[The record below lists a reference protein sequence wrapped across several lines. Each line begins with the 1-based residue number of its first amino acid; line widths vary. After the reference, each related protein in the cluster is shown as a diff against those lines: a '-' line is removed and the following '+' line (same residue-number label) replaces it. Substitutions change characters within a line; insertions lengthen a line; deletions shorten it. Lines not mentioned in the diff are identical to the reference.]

1 MLMNEYE
8 TTVILKPDLGGDDIE
23 AALDRIRDVVSKEGG
38 KLLNVEHW
46 GRKRLAYDIQKYNRG
61 IYVQAQY
68 LGAGGLVAELERNIR
83 ISSAFLRFLTV
94 KVEDEVTAD
103 SREVVEYVRPSYEAE
118 DAEEE
123 AVEAAAPEAPEA
135 PAEEASAEEASA
147 EAPAADE
154 TAEEQA

>member
-61 IYVQAQY
+61 VYVQAQY

-118 DAEEE
+118 EAEAAEEE
-123 AVEAAAPEAPEA
+123 AVEAAPV
-135 PAEEASAEEASA
+135 EEAAAETTE
-147 EAPAADE
+147 EAPAAEAASDDTEE
-154 TAEEQA
+154 TA

>member
-61 IYVQAQY
+61 VYVQAQY

-118 DAEEE
+118 EAEEEE
-123 AVEAAAPEAPEA
+123 AVEAAPV
-135 PAEEASAEEASA
+135 EEAAAETTE
-147 EAPAADE
+147 EAPAAEAASDDTEE
-154 TAEEQA
+154 TA

>member
-61 IYVQAQY
+61 IYVQAHF

-94 KVEDEVTAD
+94 KVEDEVTAE

-118 DAEEE
+118 DADEE
-123 AVEAAAPEAPEA
+123 AVEAA
-135 PAEEASAEEASA
+135 PAEEAPAAA
-147 EAPAADE
+147 EATVDAADDTATE
-154 TAEEQA
+154 ATAEETE

>member
-61 IYVQAQY
+61 VYVQAQY

-118 DAEEE
+118 EAEAEEE
-123 AVEAAAPEAPEA
+123 AVEAAPV
-135 PAEEASAEEASA
+135 EEAAAETTE
-147 EAPAADE
+147 EAPAAEAASDDTEE
-154 TAEEQA
+154 TA

>member
-61 IYVQAQY
+61 LYVQAQY

-123 AVEAAAPEAPEA
+123 AVEAAAPEAP
-135 PAEEASAEEASA
+135 AEEASAEEASA

>member
-83 ISSAFLRFLTV
+83 ISNAFLRFLTV

-123 AVEAAAPEAPEA
+123 TVEAAPV
-135 PAEEASAEEASA
+135 EEAAAEVTE
-147 EAPAADE
+147 EAPAAEAASDDTEE
-154 TAEEQA
+154 TA

>member
-1 MLMNEYE
+1 MNEYE

>member
-61 IYVQAQY
+61 IYVQAHY

-94 KVEDEVTAD
+94 KVEEEVTAE
-103 SREVVEYVRPSYEAE
+103 SREVVEYVRPSYDAE

-123 AVEAAAPEAPEA
+123 TLDAA
-135 PAEEASAEEASA
+135 SVD
-147 EAPAADE
+147 AADE
-154 TAEEQA
+154 SVDSDVDDGDELEEDQA

>member
-61 IYVQAQY
+61 VYVQAQY

-118 DAEEE
+118 ESEEEE
-123 AVEAAAPEAPEA
+123 AVEAAPV
-135 PAEEASAEEASA
+135 EEAAAETTE
-147 EAPAADE
+147 EAPAAEAASDDTEE
-154 TAEEQA
+154 TA

>member
-103 SREVVEYVRPSYEAE
+103 SREVVEYVRPRMK
-118 DAEEE
+118 
-123 AVEAAAPEAPEA
+123 PKM
-135 PAEEASAEEASA
+135 
-147 EAPAADE
+147 
-154 TAEEQA
+154 

>member
-123 AVEAAAPEAPEA
+123 AVEAAAPEAP
-135 PAEEASAEEASA
+135 AEEASAEEASA